1 MLRDFCVN
9 FTVLKIK
16 SKKLKRKVKYAVL
29 ACILQDDFE
38 SLVMKLRL
46 LEFFF
51 FPDASLRVIDIK
63 RKKNRISLG
72 CPSHARREVGESQG
86 VV

>member
-16 SKKLKRKVKYAVL
+16 SKKLERKAKYAVS

-46 LEFFF
+46 LDFFF
-51 FPDASLRVIDIK
+51 CPDASLRVIDIK
-63 RKKNRISLG
+63 KKKK
-72 CPSHARREVGESQG
+72 
-86 VV
+86 

>member
-46 LEFFF
+46 LEFF
-51 FPDASLRVIDIK
+51 SLMLLSESLTL
-63 RKKNRISLG
+63 RKKNRLSLG
-72 CPSHARREVGESQG
+72 CPPHARREVGESQG
-86 VV
+86 II

>member
-1 MLRDFCVN
+1 MN

-16 SKKLKRKVKYAVL
+16 SKKLERKAKYAVS

-46 LEFFF
+46 LDFFF
-51 FPDASLRVIDIK
+51 TLMLLSESLTL

-72 CPSHARREVGESQG
+72 CPSHARREVGETQG
-86 VV
+86 IV

>member
-29 ACILQDDFE
+29 AYILQDDFE
-38 SLVMKLRL
+38 SLVMKLSL

-51 FPDASLRVIDIK
+51 SDASLKVID
-63 RKKNRISLG
+63 
-72 CPSHARREVGESQG
+72 RRHPVKSQ
-86 VV
+86 

>member
-16 SKKLKRKVKYAVL
+16 SKKLERKAKYAVS

-46 LEFFF
+46 LDFFF
-51 FPDASLRVIDIK
+51 TLMLLSESLTL
-63 RKKNRISLG
+63 RKKKK
-72 CPSHARREVGESQG
+72 
-86 VV
+86 